1 MQTPYE
7 NIIFFQSIFAG
18 DLIKGAHWT
27 PYSPLVKK
35 ERMFD
40 LFCEALFIFRS
51 VVIPIYRTG
60 TLSVLFN
67 FVRLQ
72 QIRAKRVECTSKV
85 SFSDSTIIYD
95 WGKLLGIFL
104 HDNPQLR
111 GCTCSNRHN
120 KAKQQRWR
128 EE

>member
-1 MQTPYE
+1 MQTTYE

-72 QIRAKRVECTSKV
+72 QVQAKRDEFASQV

-104 HDNPQLR
+104 HDKPQL
-111 GCTCSNRHN
+111 
-120 KAKQQRWR
+120 
-128 EE
+128 